1 MTLQATKI
9 SGSFVY
15 PAADGDRAAS
25 TVDEMIAAL
34 QTLARKKQ
42 EWAEKTL
49 EHRLRFLETML
60 KDFASLAPEWVE
72 KVSAAQHIVADDHA
86 SGTEWMQGPYSVLR
100 NLQNLKQSLREIQ
113 SAKYPRIPGAITLRR
128 NGQVSVQVFPQTI
141 YDRILFNG
149 YRAEVWMEVG
159 VTLENLRQTQ
169 ALAYQSPNPAGKV
182 SLVLGAG
189 NLSGI
194 PVTDV
199 LDRLFIQNNV
209 VILKMNPVMDYL
221 GSVFERG
228 FHCLIEAGY
237 LQIVYGGA
245 DEGAYLCQHA
255 GVDEIFVT
263 GSDKTFDAIVFGPGE
278 EGAYRKSKRQRLIT
292 KPVTGELGDVTP
304 VIIVPGVWSQ
314 DDLEYQAENLVS
326 WLTENASSACNTPRV
341 IVLPSEW
348 TQRPAFLDALRR
360 AYAQTPLRCA
370 FYPGSQQRYQAFL
383 RAHPN
388 AEQIGNPREG
398 ELPWTIIPDVN
409 SENRDDICFTTESF
423 CCVVAV
429 TPISASSVP
438 EYLERAVTFANETLW
453 GTLAAGVFVHPTSMQ
468 DPQIK
473 AAVETA
479 IEKLRFGTIGVNCA
493 AGLSWVL
500 MTTPWGAYPG
510 SDVFDIQSG
519 NNFVHNTLMFSKPQ
533 KTVMYA
539 KFREKPKPIA
549 FVSRGKT
556 LRVIAP
562 LLVDLMAKPS
572 LWKLPRIVKLAFN

>member
-1 MTLQATKI
+1 MALPASKI

-15 PAADGDRAAS
+15 PAADGGRPAS
-25 TVDEMIAAL
+25 TVDEMIAAIQNL
-34 QTLARKKQ
+34 ERKKQ
-42 EWAEKTL
+42 EWAEKSI
-49 EHRLRFLETML
+49 EHRLGFLETMIG
-60 KDFASLAPEWVE
+60 DFASLAPKWVE
-72 KVSAAQHIVADDHA
+72 KVIAAQHIVANDHA
-86 SGTEWMQGPYSVLR
+86 IGAEWMQGPYSVLR
-100 NLQNLKQSLREIQ
+100 NLQNLKQSLREIR
-113 SAKYPRIPGAITLRR
+113 SARYPKIPGVITLRH
-128 NGQVSVQVFPQTI
+128 NGQVSVQVFPQTM

-149 YRAEVWMEVG
+149 YRAEVWMEEG
-159 VTLENLRQTQ
+159 VTLENLRRTQ
-169 ALAYQSPNPAGKV
+169 ALEYQSANPAGKV

-199 LDRLFIQNNV
+199 IDRLFNQNHV

-221 GSVFERG
+221 GPVFERG

-237 LQIVYGGA
+237 LRIVYGGA
-245 DEGAYLCQHA
+245 GEGAYLCQHP

-278 EGAYRKSKRQRLIT
+278 EGTRRKSKRQRLIM

-304 VIIVPGVWSQ
+304 VIIVPGGWSQ

-341 IVLPSEW
+341 IVLHAEW
-348 TQRPAFLDALRR
+348 SQRSAFLDALRR
-360 AYAQTPLRCA
+360 AYVQTPLRCA
-370 FYPGSQQRYQAFL
+370 FYPGSQQRYEAFL
-383 RAHPN
+383 SAHSN
-388 AEQIGNPREG
+388 AERIGTPKEG
-398 ELPWTIIPDVN
+398 ELPWTIIPEVSN
-409 SENRDDICFTTESF
+409 ENRDDICFTTESF

-429 TPISASSVP
+429 TPISANSVA

-453 GTLAAGVFVHPTSMQ
+453 GTLAAGIFVHPTSMK

-510 SDVFDIQSG
+510 SDVYDIQSG
-519 NNFVHNTLMFSKPQ
+519 NSFVHNTLMFSKPQ
-533 KTVMYA
+533 KTIMYA
-539 KFREKPKPIA
+539 KFHEKPKPIA

-556 LRVIAP
+556 MRAIAP
-562 LLVDLMAKPS
+562 LLVDLMTKPS
-572 LWKLPRIVKLAFN
+572 LWKLPRIVKLALK